1 MSARDEW
8 AGFQEVGRT
17 APKPTSEWD
26 GFREVAPANRG
37 RKQAPAAVNT
47 AQIRRVALAAT
58 GHVHDGDTFRLADG
72 RNARLYGADAFELAQ
87 QGRDAAGRVVPLGQ
101 QARTAF
107 LPFAQPGATIA
118 PTGGTTYGRPVVSV
132 ENGGRDAA
140 SALLHDG
147 MAVAT
152 PRYLKADSQRL
163 MDYLQLERLARL
175 NRRGAH
181 AGTFQTPED
190 YRRDPK
196 EPAPG
201 EYGNAH
207 AVFFDEPTPS
217 SGLAEAQEKALWGIW
232 TDFKKG
238 PQDYVAYAKANGIQL
253 DPAVVA
259 EQFRKRDRDQ
269 KAGGNGIPTVARPR
283 VLTNPGDGATGAAV
297 RGLLDPINFLDEFGG
312 LANTVLPTP
321 ERENI
326 WSSDRRFGDIL
337 ANNTEQ
343 WRSILDYDDANHP
356 YARFAG
362 QLASGVAMPGASVEG
377 VGLAAARSALR
388 RGASRFAATQ
398 AARRAFVGRLGAA
411 GAIEGGLAGAGQGET
426 ARERFTGTAIGA
438 PAGGILAVAAG
449 AAAPQIASL
458 VGRPF
463 SRVRGRASEQA
474 AESFTDGAVDTAR
487 AIGNNDALELRVPDR
502 FDLPAIAPRQ
512 RDRINIA
519 PGARGI
525 EPVQAPFDTSAPIRP
540 APPAREIGDVMPEVE
555 AWAARAG
562 ARRADG
568 TGYPDVMLH
577 GSPRSD
583 IDQFDPYGKGGYGL
597 FGAGTYLTDTAEIA
611 ASYSKKGLSKAARDA
626 ATDRTMYAVRHVVK
640 NPLDMD
646 APADRLKWEDAA
658 RRVMGD
664 YGDEYFNDLPAN
676 ASNERFWREVEDY
689 LTGEQVTASEGRE
702 TMDALVRSLG
712 HDGIMHIGGGRVSK
726 DGPRHRVV
734 IALDPEQTEI
744 VDRLSVGSLL
754 NPPAPRAPDWIDA
767 NASVR
772 TDRARDRLEMPMASE
787 MDQPA
792 LYGPSFADDAEWPG
806 QRVEGADAAQP
817 RDLMAPDAERRA
829 AADRLNPSDV
839 MPLPNN
845 AVDGIEE
852 AARIERGRYADVRA
866 GDEAGELTTRYY
878 RHPVTGASI
887 PKKGPLDLVAWLR
900 TQGGIRAQGGEL
912 EHAGIDNAARK
923 MDFAGGEQRLGP
935 LVSNSGMTYDEAAE
949 RAWEAGNFP
958 DFTDRPTVR
967 EFLDVLTDTHNGRG
981 RAFTPDDYAEVERFE
996 GARQARWDVEQ
1007 ARDQGAPLTSDRA
1020 GPVDMADLD
1029 ANAPPIRAYEEWGEN
1044 APNLAGN
1051 IRLDKLDSP
1060 QAIKRALV
1068 QTERVTGG
1076 FDAARRGR
1084 ITQAETES
1092 LAADLGMTA
1101 DDLLK
1106 RRKGQAFN
1114 AEEALAARQI
1124 LARSATD
1131 LVNMARGIAR
1141 IDNPGDEAEAAF
1153 REAWLRHAA
1162 IQEQVAGMTAEAG
1175 RALQQFRQTA
1185 DSRDTGRVLSSL
1197 GEMLGGPDR
1206 LKDVAGKIVDLEDAG
1221 TTPGGINR
1229 FALKALSPTWKDRA
1243 VELYINSLLSGPQTH
1258 VVNILSN
1265 TLTSLAQI
1273 PEHAAGAA
1281 VGAVRRALPGQADTD
1296 RIMFSEIGARAAGM
1310 VTGAKEGMRAAARA
1324 FLTGNSS
1331 DAASKVENDAMQA
1344 IPGVAGSVIRT
1355 PTRLLSAE
1363 DELFK
1368 GVARRMELSGLA
1380 IRQAKAE
1387 GRKGKAARDRAAE
1400 LMLNPPDDMLK
1411 RSFDYARYLTFQTP
1425 LEHGSAAAGLSRA
1438 TQRRQELKLLLPFI
1452 RTPMN
1457 MLKFAAERSP
1467 AAPIMRSWRREYDAG
1482 GARRDMAVA
1491 RMMLGTGIGAAMYEM
1506 AAAGQI
1512 TGGGP
1517 SDPNLR
1523 RVMMANGW
1531 QPYSLRIGD
1540 TYYSYARLD
1549 PFSTTIGTAADLHEL
1564 SDSLS
1569 DGEKE
1574 GSAMMLGA
1582 AILNN
1587 LSSKTWLSG
1596 LSSALE
1602 AVNDPDRYLSNFV
1615 ARTAGAIAVPAIVA
1629 QTARATDPIMREARS
1644 PINRIRSRVPG
1655 LSNDL
1660 YPRRDVFG
1668 AAMRQ
1673 QGGVG
1678 PDFVSPIW
1686 TSTARNDPTLNALED
1701 SGVRISLPQRKYGS
1715 GRNKVEW
1722 TPEQYDR
1729 LQQVTGAM
1737 ASNGLASLVASPRW
1751 KAMDAE
1757 ARQDAVGKVMTSARK
1772 SAKAIVLGGHR
1783 SPETR
1788 APIPATD
1795 PFAGFKEI
1803 R

>member
-1 MSARDEW
+1 
-8 AGFQEVGRT
+8 VT
-17 APKPTSEWD
+17 
-26 GFREVAPANRG
+26 
-37 RKQAPAAVNT
+37 
-47 AQIRRVALAAT
+47 
-58 GHVHDGDTFRLADG
+58 
-72 RNARLYGADAFELAQ
+72 
-87 QGRDAAGRVVPLGQ
+87 
-101 QARTAF
+101 
-107 LPFAQPGATIA
+107 
-118 PTGGTTYGRPVVSV
+118 PTGAQTYGRPVVSLSN
-132 ENGGRDAA
+132 NGEDAGA
-140 SALLHDG
+140 ALLHDG
-147 MAVAT
+147 LALTT
-152 PRYLKADSQRL
+152 PK
-163 MDYLQLERLARL
+163 YLQGNLPLLTRYMQEERLSRL

-181 AGTFQTPED
+181 AGTFQTPEEF
-190 YRRDPK
+190 RRNPR

-201 EYGNAH
+201 EYGNAQ

-217 SGLAEAQEKALWGIW
+217 SGLPEEQEKALWGIW

-238 PQDYVAYAKANGIQL
+238 PQDYIAYAKANGIQL
-253 DPAVVA
+253 DPAGV
-259 EQFRKRDRDQ
+259 EQQFRRRNRDQ

-388 RGASRFAATQ
+388 GGASRFAATQ
-398 AARRAFVGRLGAA
+398 AARRAFVSRLGAA
-411 GAIEGGLAGAGQGET
+411 GAVEGGLAGAGQGET
-426 ARERFTGTAIGA
+426 ARERFTGASIGA

-449 AAAPQIASL
+449 AAAPRIASL

-487 AIGNNDALELRVPDR
+487 AIGNNDALEIRARD
-502 FDLPAIAPRQ
+502 AIDTSAPAPRQ
-512 RDRINIA
+512 RDRITIPATTREVERA
-519 PGARGI
+519 P
-525 EPVQAPFDTSAPIRP
+525 APFDTSAPVRS
-540 APPAREIGDVMPEVE
+540 APPARNIDDVMQEIQ
-555 AWAARAG
+555 AWAANAG

-568 TGYPDVMLH
+568 NAYPDVMLH
-577 GSPRSD
+577 GSPRGD

-611 ASYSKKGLSKAARDA
+611 ASYSKKGLSKAARDG
-626 ATDRTMYAVRHVVK
+626 ATDRTMYAVRQAVK

-658 RRVMGD
+658 RRALGDWGGD
-664 YGDEYFNDLPAN
+664 YFADLPEGAT
-676 ASNERFWREVEDY
+676 NERFWREVEDH

-712 HDGIMHIGGGRVSK
+712 HDGITHIGGGRVSK

-754 NPPAPRAPDWIDA
+754 NPPAPRSPDWIDA

-772 TDRARDRLEMPMASE
+772 ADRARDRLEMPMASE
-787 MDQPA
+787 VDQPA
-792 LYGPSFADDAEWPG
+792 LYGPSFAE
-806 QRVEGADAAQP
+806 DAAPPRREADRIDVTQP
-817 RDLMAPDAERRA
+817 RPMMAPATDLERLEAANRFLSRDA
-829 AADRLNPSDV
+829 L
-839 MPLPNN
+839 PLPSNT
-845 AVDGIEE
+845 VDGIEE

-866 GDEAGELTTRYY
+866 ADEARELTTRYY

-923 MDFAGGEQRLGP
+923 MDLAGGEQRLGP
-935 LVSNSGMTYDEAAE
+935 LVSNSGMSYDEAAE
-949 RAWEAGNFP
+949 RAWEAGYFP

-967 EFLDVLTDTHNGRG
+967 EFLDVLTDTHTGRS

-1007 ARDQGAPLTSDRA
+1007 ARDQGAPLTNDRA

-1029 ANAPPIRAYEEWGEN
+1029 ANAPPVRAYEEWGEN

-1084 ITQAETES
+1084 ITQAETRS

-1106 RRKGQAFN
+1106 RRAGQALN

-1131 LVNMARGIAR
+1131 LVNMAKRIAR
-1141 IDNPGDEAEAAF
+1141 TQNPGDELEGAF

-1175 RALQQFRQTA
+1175 RALQQFRQVA
-1185 DSRDTGRVLSSL
+1185 DARAVGRVLPDL
-1197 GEMLGGPDR
+1197 GTFSGGTAR
-1206 LKDVAGKIVDLEDAG
+1206 LKEVAERIVDLEATG
-1221 TTPGGINR
+1221 QTGKVTR
-1229 FALKALSPTWKDRA
+1229 YALKTARNPSAGDMGT
-1243 VELYINSLLSGPQTH
+1243 EYYINALLSGPQTH
-1258 VVNILSN
+1258 ATNILSN
-1265 TLTSLAQI
+1265 TLTSLLQI
-1273 PEHAAGAA
+1273 PEHAAAA
-1281 VGAVRRALPGQADTD
+1281 TVGAVRRGVEQAGTRLTGREMGNAD
-1296 RIMFSEIGARAAGM
+1296 RVLFSEVGGRTVGLLQG
-1310 VTGAKEGMRAAARA
+1310 TKEGLREAWRS
-1324 FLTGNSS
+1324 FRTGESS
-1331 DAASKVENDAMQA
+1331 DAMTKLETQHMKA
-1344 IPGVAGSVIRT
+1344 IPGRAGDIIRI

-1368 GVARRMELSGLA
+1368 GMARRMELTGLA
-1380 IRQAKAE
+1380 MRMTDREGLRGAE
-1387 GRKGKAARDRAAE
+1387 ARRRVADLIE
-1400 LMLNPPDDMLK
+1400 NPSDDMMEK
-1411 RSFDYARYLTFQTP
+1411 ARDYARYLTFQSPLGETARHISAFANSTP
-1425 LEHGSAAAGLSRA
+1425 G
-1438 TQRRQELKLLLPFI
+1438 LKLLLPFV
-1452 RTPMN
+1452 RTPTN
-1457 MLKFAAERSP
+1457 LLKFALERSP
-1467 AAPIMRSWRREYDAG
+1467 AAPLLKEWRREVMAG
-1482 GARRDMAVA
+1482 GARRDTAVA
-1491 RMMLGTGIGAAMYEM
+1491 RALVGTGIATMLYEAALD
-1506 AAAGQI
+1506 GRI

-1517 SDPNLR
+1517 ADDNAKRL
-1523 RVMMANGW
+1523 MLANGW
-1531 QPYSLRIGD
+1531 QPYSVKVGD
-1540 TYYSYARLD
+1540 RYYSYRRLD
-1549 PFSTTIGTAADLHEL
+1549 PLATTIGTVADMVDL
-1564 SDSLS
+1564 
-1569 DGEKE
+1569 
-1574 GSAMMLGA
+1574 GSHMTDKQRERSGTLITA

-1587 LSSKTWLSG
+1587 LASKTWLTGISG
-1596 LSSALE
+1596 AAEAL
-1602 AVNDPDRYLSNFV
+1602 ADPERNWDSFV
-1615 ARTAGAIAVPAIVA
+1615 AQTTAGIATPAIVA
-1629 QTARATDPIMREARS
+1629 QIARTSDPILREART
-1644 PINRIRSRVPG
+1644 PLDRIRSRVPG
-1655 LSNDL
+1655 VSESLF
-1660 YPRRDVFG
+1660 PRRDVLG
-1668 AAMRQ
+1668 RPITSE
-1673 QGGVG
+1673 GGVG
-1678 PDFVSPIW
+1678 PDMVSPVW
-1686 TSTARNDPTLNALED
+1686 TGTARNDPTLNALLAAD
-1701 SGVRISLPQRKYGS
+1701 ATISPPQRTYTEGGK
-1715 GRNKVEW
+1715 RVEW
-1722 TPEQYDR
+1722 TPAEYDR
-1729 LQQVTGAM
+1729 LQELTGQLARPRLAALTNAAEWARTPQDDQQEAVAKVMKRVRADAKAQVKRGVFGAPM
-1737 ASNGLASLVASPRW
+1737 RA
-1751 KAMDAE
+1751 DAE
-1757 ARQDAVGKVMTSARK
+1757 FWLADPL
-1772 SAKAIVLGGHR
+1772 AK
-1783 SPETR
+1783 
-1788 APIPATD
+1788 
-1795 PFAGFKEI
+1795 
-1803 R
+1803 